1 MMQGLRKVK
10 SDPRARIVAISVVG
24 DDPIM
29 MLGGPIPAS
38 HKVLK
43 AAAKLDMNDIDLI

>member
-1 MMQGLRKVK
+1 MICNDAGLKK
-10 SDPRARIVAISVVG
+10 SKTDPRARIVAISVVG

-43 AAAKLDMNDIDLI
+43 AAAKY

>member
-1 MMQGLRKVK
+1 MTSVGRMVVG
-10 SDPRARIVAISVVG
+10 ISVVG

-43 AAAKLDMNDIDLI
+43 ATNLNINDI